1 MKTFLITEQER
12 RDILNQHSV
21 IKVTKSHYDLY
32 EEKNN
37 ILKLMNLNEGIKV
50 PTKLTEI
57 PGFEKLAKILDSQ
70 LSEDVLKN
78 IGDYSA
84 TLKSLGI
91 NTVDELIEASRK
103 WQQLEQTELS
113 QLKEGSDLLNAYL
126 KSKGVISEISLN
138 VLKKRT
144 Q

>member
-21 IKVTKSHYDLY
+21 INVTKSHYDLY

-70 LSEDVLKN
+70 LSED
-78 IGDYSA
+78 I
-84 TLKSLGI
+84 
-91 NTVDELIEASRK
+91 
-103 WQQLEQTELS
+103 
-113 QLKEGSDLLNAYL
+113 
-126 KSKGVISEISLN
+126 
-138 VLKKRT
+138 LKKHNINVVIINIPENPLERKFYIPSKWYAGYDNYMKKIYACMY
-144 Q
+144 QRMYV